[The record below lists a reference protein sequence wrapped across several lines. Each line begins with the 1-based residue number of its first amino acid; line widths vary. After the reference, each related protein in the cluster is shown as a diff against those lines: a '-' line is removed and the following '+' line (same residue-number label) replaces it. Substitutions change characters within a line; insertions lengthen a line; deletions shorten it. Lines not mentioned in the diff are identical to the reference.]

1 MNNVLSLFVE
11 AYLQEMGGSADESV
25 EVRNRKI
32 THILLALYG
41 WKTGSCDDILC
52 EECGRHIGLWNF
64 KNALNVALCDVGA
77 LYIVDL

>member
-25 EVRNRKI
+25 E
-32 THILLALYG
+32 LYG
-41 WKTGSCDDILC
+41 WKKGSCDDILC

-64 KNALNVALCDVGA
+64 KNTLNVALCDVGA
-77 LYIVDL
+77 LRIIDM